1 MARTPYGLHLLDHL
15 ARLAGCQYLSDL
27 RFPAAGAGLRRAL
40 LDTPAADFPE
50 EQWRQAARY
59 ILGGAWPGGAV
70 FRRFSPGETTK
81 SPPPQREIS
90 RLCL

>member
-59 ILGGAWPGGAV
+59 ILGGPWPGGAD
-70 FRRFSPGETTK
+70 R
-81 SPPPQREIS
+81 QRQA
-90 RLCL
+90 LLDHTNTGLDDLT